1 MKKIISIEGNIGSGK
16 STIIEQLK
24 NENCI
29 NLIFL
34 PEPVDIWN
42 EIKDCNGVTILEKYY
57 SDNKRYSFSFQM
69 MAYITRLSQLRKE
82 IKNAPDNSII
92 ITERCLYTD
101 RNVFAKMLYDSGDI
115 EDIEYTI
122 YLKWFDEFT
131 DFKMSGFIYI
141 QTNPEICFDR
151 IKIRNRKG
159 EENVPLEY
167 LRNCH
172 KYHEEWIN
180 NVSNVVNVR
189 VLNGNGSINLN
200 SVLELIGSF

>member
-16 STIIEQLK
+16 STIIERLK
-24 NENCI
+24 NEKFGNV

-34 PEPVDIWN
+34 PEPVDVWN
-42 EIKDCNGVTILEKYY
+42 EIKDSNGLTILEKYY

-101 RNVFAKMLYDSGDI
+101 RYVFAKMLYDSGHI

-122 YLKWFDEFT
+122 YLKWFDEFI

-141 QTNPEICFDR
+141 HTDPEVCFER

-167 LRNCH
+167 LTNCH

-180 NVSNVVNVR
+180 SFLNVH
-189 VLNGNGSINLN
+189 VLNGNGDINVESI
-200 SVLELIGSF
+200 LELIGTF